1 MAALKS
7 QGTSVSV
14 CAAATSPL
22 VYEAISQVVNWSGP
36 DGSASEID
44 VTALD
49 SAAKEFLMG
58 LPDEGNLSI
67 ECIHDPNE
75 ASHETLRAARA
86 NQTLMSFQIAL
97 TDSPQTTYT
106 VDGYV
111 MGFTLSA
118 GVDDKVG
125 ATYSIRLTGAVTK
138 A

>member
-7 QGTSVSV
+7 QGTQVAV
-14 CAAATSPL
+14 CEAATSPL
-22 VYEAISQVVNWSGP
+22 VFAPITQVVSWSGP
-36 DGSASEID
+36 DGAASEID
-44 VTALD
+44 VTAID
-49 SAAKEFLMG
+49 SAAKEFIMG
-58 LPDEGNLSI
+58 LPDEGSLSL

-75 ASHETLRAARA
+75 TSHETLRAARA
-86 NQTLMSFQIAL
+86 NQTLMTFQISL

-111 MGFTLSA
+111 LGFTLSA

-125 ATYSIRLTGAVTK
+125 ATYNIRLTGAVVK